1 MAKTKIIF
9 ICTHNSARSQMA
21 EAFLTRYAGEHFEV
35 YSAGYKPQPIHP
47 YTYKVMQEIGID
59 LSDQQPKDLWELAKT
74 QHFGIIVTVCK
85 KSEADCPTIPG
96 VATRLYWNIEDP
108 AAYQGPEEAK
118 LAKFR
123 EIRNQIRE
131 KTIDFLKE
139 RNITA
144 KDNNT

>member
-1 MAKTKIIF
+1 MTKTKVIF

-21 EAFLTRYAGEHFEV
+21 EAFLTRYAKENFDA

-59 LSDQQPKDLWELAKT
+59 ISGQQPKDLWELAKT

-85 KSEADCPTIPG
+85 KTEADCPTIPG

-108 AAYQGPEEAK
+108 AAYEEAEEAK

-123 EIRNQIRE
+123 EVRDQIRQ
-131 KTIDFLKE
+131 KTLDFLRE
-139 RNITA
+139 RNITI
-144 KDNNT
+144 KEG